1 LTWWPTIRA
10 GATLDDQLTV
20 VRGVEIAKTGIE
32 YDLSSGPATFTVED
46 LADAI
51 ASQDDPAIVSPRI
64 APGHTDPRFDGEPSL
79 GKVINL
85 RTEDEGHTLIGDYV
99 GVPKWFAGIMASAYP
114 SRSIEGN
121 RNVETHTGHRWRL
134 VITAVKLLGVCWPGI
149 STIDDLP
156 IVFSD
161 EGPEGVTVN
170 GEPMEVVMAR
180 ANPNNAQE
188 VTASV
193 NAEDVRRQYY
203 DSLSGEELW
212 WWIRA
217 MYLDPNELIVDDDEG
232 QLYRVPFTVSGDSAT
247 FGDPVPVKIVYEDV
261 PQKVAARLY
270 TEGVTSARGDRV
282 AASFNS
288 REESRPSVSATREG
302 VKMDPDVLKAL
313 GLADDATPEQV
324 QTALRDKG
332 ISVTAETPPAP
343 DPNPEDDDT
352 GDGDG
357 NDQQTGDGDQPAEGE
372 PSTAQVLELAAK
384 HGMALVDKST
394 LEELKAGAK
403 TAQTI
408 AASQQRDR
416 KENIL
421 ASAVKDGKIPPSRKD
436 HYAKMYDADPE
447 GTEQLLNQLAAG
459 AVPVTERGVAGG
471 DEFSDQEAYPAS
483 WFPELAARQA
493 QQNQPGS
500 GQILREKVS

>member
-1 LTWWPTIRA
+1 MKLFPTIRA

-46 LADAI
+46 LADAV
-51 ASQDDPAIVSPRI
+51 ASQDDPAVVSPRI
-64 APGHTDPRFDGEPSL
+64 APGHSDPRFDGEPSL

-85 RTEDEGHTLIGDYV
+85 STKDEGHTLIGDYV

-180 ANPNNAQE
+180 ANPRE
-188 VTASV
+188 VTASL

-203 DSLSGEELW
+203 DSLSGAETW

-232 QLYRVPFTVSGDSAT
+232 QLYRVPFTLDGDTAA

-270 TEGVTSARGDRV
+270 TEGVTSARGDKV
-282 AASFNS
+282 AASFRS
-288 REESRPSVSATREG
+288 REESRPSISATREG
-302 VKMDPDVLKAL
+302 AKMDPDVLKAL
-313 GLADDATPEQV
+313 GLAEDATPEQV

-332 ISVTAETPPAP
+332 FSATAETPPAP
-343 DPNPEDDDT
+343 QTDPEGDPEDGGEET
-352 GDGDG
+352 GAGDGG
-357 NDQQTGDGDQPAEGE
+357 EQQTTETE
-372 PSTAQVLELAAK
+372 PNTAQVLELAAK
-384 HGMALVDKST
+384 HGMALVDQST
-394 LEELKAGAK
+394 LEELKAGAR
-403 TAQTI
+403 TAQEI
-408 AASQQRDR
+408 AASQRRDR
-416 KENIL
+416 KESIL
-421 ASAVKDGKIPPSRKD
+421 AAAVKDGKVPPSRKD

-471 DEFSDQEAYPAS
+471 DEFADAEAYPAS
-483 WFPELAARQA
+483 WFPELAARA
-493 QQNQPGS
+493 QQSQPGS